1 MIMSSH
7 PESPHDPAFDALCQ
21 KLAAN
26 ADAVD
31 ASGQWPRGQ
40 LAFCREAG
48 LFRWFIPRQWDGLEW
63 NEQELLAA
71 YLRLAA
77 SCLTTTFILTQWHAA
92 CRRILVSENLEVQ
105 RRLAP
110 GLADGS
116 CFVTVGISHLT
127 TSRRHLAGPVLTAR
141 ENTAGYVLDGF
152 SPWVTGGTHADV
164 IVTGATLD
172 DGREVLVALP
182 ADLPGVDALCPAELV
197 GLSASCTGE
206 VHLHQ
211 VAVDRQWLLAG
222 PVENVIR
229 VGGGGAGGLQTSAL
243 AIGLASAAIEQLEIE
258 SQRRPDLIAAT
269 EELRRD
275 QRTLESDLFALSRGE
290 QSCTA
295 EEVRARA
302 NSLALR
308 ATQAHLAAAKGTG
321 YLRGHRASRW
331 CREALFFL
339 VWSCPQPVMAANLC
353 EFAGLSD

>member
-1 MIMSSH
+1 MFNH
-7 PESPHDPAFDALCQ
+7 PESLDQPALDRLCQ
-21 KLAAN
+21 QLAGG

-31 ASGQWPRGQ
+31 ARGDWPRDQ
-40 LAFCREAG
+40 LGLCREAG
-48 LFRWFIPRQWDGLEW
+48 LFRWFTPRRWGGLEW
-63 NEQELLAA
+63 SEESLLAA
-71 YLRLAA
+71 YLRLSA

-92 CRRILVSENLEVQ
+92 CRRILASENLEVQ
-105 RRLAP
+105 RRLGSA
-110 GLADGS
+110 LAEGS

-127 TSRRHLAGPVLTAR
+127 TSRRHVARPVLAAK
-141 ENTAGYVLDGF
+141 ESMGGFVFDGF
-152 SPWVTGGTHADV
+152 SPWVTGAVHADV
-164 IVTGATLD
+164 IVTGATLHD
-172 DGREVLVALP
+172 RREVLVALP
-182 ADLPGVDALCPAELV
+182 TDLPGVDVQRPAELV

-211 VAVDRQWLLAG
+211 VPIERTWLLAG

-229 VGGGGAGGLQTSAL
+229 AGGGGAGGLQTSAL
-243 AIGLASAAIEQLEIE
+243 AIGLASAAIEQLEAE
-258 SQRRPDLIAAT
+258 AQPRPELSAAT

-275 QRTLESDLFALSRGE
+275 QRSLESDLFALARGE
-290 QSCTA
+290 QGCTA

-308 ATQAHLAAAKGTG
+308 ATQSHLAAAKGTG

-353 EFAGLSD
+353 EFAGLAD